1 MLFQRYASPMVILDK
16 MIQAGRLTEFVQEF
30 VKIRNRELEDQT
42 RWEFWLHKVF
52 DMTFKEF
59 LSKTEQ
65 AVETEEVL
73 PDEVLQATVLES
85 MGIINGFCPS

>member
-1 MLFQRYASPMVILDK
+1 MVILDK
-16 MIQAGRLTEFVQEF
+16 MIQARRLTEFIQEF

-42 RWEFWLHKVF
+42 RWEFWLHRVF

-65 AVETEEVL
+65 ATETEEVL
-73 PDEVLQATVLES
+73 PDDVLQATVLES